1 MNENR
6 PKLTNGMI
14 DTERHDRKIKYGEKE
29 YEAFYHGADFARKF
43 YEENYVESGRVK
55 ETDISKYK
63 EFDLEE
69 CISKYDSMAI
79 IVFDSGQTEEGLVIA
94 TDSKVNPEYPVIFL
108 SSDKM
113 GIYHISKDGRQIISN
128 SKREVPGRLTLTS
141 KKKILHWNLYRDV
154 DGEYYLHDIY
164 TFNSIEEAREESK
177 GFDNGGFVKTISIEV
192 EE

>member
-1 MNENR
+1 MNENKV
-6 PKLTNGMI
+6 KLTDEMI
-14 DTERHDRKIKYGEKE
+14 DVTWENYKGKDRSE
-29 YEAFYHGADFARKF
+29 YSIFWDAANFARKF
-43 YEENYVESGRVK
+43 YEENYVESDRVK

-69 CISKYDSMAI
+69 CINKYDSMAI
-79 IVFDSGQTEEGLVIA
+79 IVFDSGQTEEGSVIVA
-94 TDSKVNPEYPVIFL
+94 DSKVNPEHPVIFL
-108 SSDKM
+108 SSDKR
-113 GIYHISKDGRQIISN
+113 GIYHISKDGRQIIGN

-177 GFDNGGFVKTISIEV
+177 GFDNGCFVKTISVEV
-192 EE
+192 GE